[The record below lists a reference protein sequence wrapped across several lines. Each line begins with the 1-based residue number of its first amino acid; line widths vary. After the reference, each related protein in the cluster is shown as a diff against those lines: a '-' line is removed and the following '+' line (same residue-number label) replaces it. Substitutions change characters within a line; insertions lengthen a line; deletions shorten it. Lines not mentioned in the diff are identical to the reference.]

1 MSAPRYHLQL
11 RCRTLLDRDLL
22 AIAMQAADLF
32 RTAAV
37 WQHPGREV
45 EHGVSYLLAPPD
57 QAEQIRAVVLCQTQ
71 AGRDL
76 PELADAVRYSL
87 QQIIDD
93 RCAALQLR
101 RAQRRH
107 RASKA
112 ASARW
117 GKGGSHE

>member
-11 RCRTLLDRDLL
+11 RCQTLLDRDLL

-32 RTAAV
+32 RTAAA

-45 EHGVSYLLAPPD
+45 EHGVSYLLAPLD

-76 PELADAVRYSL
+76 PELAEAVRHSL
-87 QQIIDD
+87 QQTIDE
-93 RCAALQLR
+93 RCAELQLR
-101 RAQRRH
+101 RAQRKA
-107 RASKA
+107 RAVKA

-117 GKGGSHE
+117 GRK